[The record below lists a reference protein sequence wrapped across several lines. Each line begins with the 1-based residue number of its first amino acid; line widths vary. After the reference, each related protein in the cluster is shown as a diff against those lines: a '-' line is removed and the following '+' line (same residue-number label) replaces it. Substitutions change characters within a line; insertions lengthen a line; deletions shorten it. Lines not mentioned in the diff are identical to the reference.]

1 MQIDL
6 PEVLAEIRAMFE
18 TYEQALASNDTAT
31 LDRLFWQDDRVLRIG
46 VAESSYG
53 HAAIADFRASRAW
66 GAAQRTLTHVQITS
80 FGRDCAHT
88 CAEFERDNQHGR
100 QTQTWMRMP
109 VGWRIVAA
117 HISQIPR

>member
-6 PEVLAEIRAMFE
+6 PEVLAEIRVMFE
-18 TYEQALASNDTAT
+18 TYEQALAANDTVT
-31 LDRLFWQDDRVLRIG
+31 LDRLFWHDARVLRIG

-53 HAAIADFRASRAW
+53 HAAIADFRAARAP

-88 CAEFERDNQHGR
+88 CVEFERDHQHGR
-100 QTQTWMRMP
+100 QTQTWVRMP
-109 VGWRIVAA
+109 DGWFIVAA

>member
-6 PEVLAEIRAMFE
+6 PEVLAEIRVMFE
-18 TYEQALASNDTAT
+18 TYEQALAENDIAT
-31 LDRLFWQDDRVLRIG
+31 LNRLFWQDDRVLRIG

-53 HAAIADFRASRAW
+53 HATIAGFRVARLP

-80 FGRDCAHT
+80 YGRDCAHT
-88 CAEFERDNQHGR
+88 CVEFERENQHGR

-109 VGWRIVAA
+109 DGWHIVAA